1 MNPEAMQKPVADEG
15 ADDANRRVADETE
28 TVASHNLARQPSGNE
43 PDDQNDNATLGPI
56 DACSFSQPFALI
68 RGLAGN
74 IAKKS
79 G

>member
-43 PDDQNDNATLGPI
+43 PDDQNDK
-56 DACSFSQPFALI
+56 QPLVRQMHALSLSLSLC
-68 RGLAGN
+68 RGIG
-74 IAKKS
+74 
-79 G
+79 

>member
-43 PDDQNDNATLGPI
+43 PDDKMTMNPWSDRCML
-56 DACSFSQPFALI
+56 FSQPFALI
-68 RGLAGN
+68 RGLVGN